1 MDLPWNTIPL
11 VSWGKVSI
19 NFQIREI
26 SRDHFIFPYSK
37 PHPLSPSS
45 FTKRIHLDPADT
57 IFFLTA
63 ADSPAP
69 WTGTHKAFPRV
80 FLSGGQFTLCSV
92 RVSRA
97 LKFRGQW
104 MKLNVA
110 NLHLQID
117 FVHMGVCTHLSGD
130 KGFDSSWAMQ

>member
-1 MDLPWNTIPL
+1 MTWTYLGTQFHW

-19 NFQIREI
+19 HFQIREI

-37 PHPLSPSS
+37 PQPLSPSS
-45 FTKRIHLDPADT
+45 FTKKIHLDPADT

-63 ADSPAP
+63 ADGPAP

-97 LKFRGQW
+97 LKFRGQ
-104 MKLNVA
+104 LDEIECSQFASSNR
-110 NLHLQID
+110 
-117 FVHMGVCTHLSGD
+117 FCTHGRVHSPLWGQ
-130 KGFDSSWAMQ
+130 GL